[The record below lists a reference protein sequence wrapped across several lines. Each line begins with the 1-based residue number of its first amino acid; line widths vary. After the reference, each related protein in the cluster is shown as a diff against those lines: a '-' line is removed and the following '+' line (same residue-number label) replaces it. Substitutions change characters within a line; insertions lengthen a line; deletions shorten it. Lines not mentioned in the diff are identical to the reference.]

1 MSTQPA
7 PKQWTCSICKASCQG
22 FGNNPWPYEG
32 ERCCNEC
39 NDDWVIPARL
49 SRINP
54 KREKGGPQEQKE

>member
-1 MSTQPA
+1 MEIRE
-7 PKQWTCSICKASCQG
+7 PKRWTCSICKERCMG

-49 SRINP
+49 ARINP
-54 KREKGGPQEQKE
+54 KHEKGGPQEVKE